1 MSASSKGSCT
11 SCLHQKKVP
20 PIHVC
25 ISQGSFI
32 TYLHQNSRLAVV
44 ALSEQQLHHCS
55 NADSVRLSVWMLSVF
70 LLSASNPGLMQDYCW
85 ITVLFDL
92 DFADRTELVI
102 SFVSYLSPDLQALL
116 SGFRVDPESSPAHG
130 KGAVSLDLSSS
141 SPGKRSFSKHLWCE
155 QLRLEPEK
163 ISEVLPQVVLLAD
176 WLYSPPT

>member
-20 PIHVC
+20 PIRVC

-32 TYLHQNSRLAVV
+32 TYLHQDSRSAVV

-85 ITVLFDL
+85 IMFLFDL

-102 SFVSYLSPDLQALL
+102 SFVSYLFPDLQTLL
-116 SGFRVDPESSPAHG
+116 SGFRVDPESSPTHG
-130 KGAVSLDLSSS
+130 KVGVFWIDLLLQVNEASPNISGLSSS
-141 SPGKRSFSKHLWCE
+141 GWN
-155 QLRLEPEK
+155 LRRCLRFCL
-163 ISEVLPQVVLLAD
+163 SLFF
-176 WLYSPPT
+176 